1 MRMFKENIK
10 MSWMNLIHNKMRSFL
25 TMLGIVIGVASI
37 IALITIVKGAMNGMT
52 SEFSSFGADKISVQ
66 ATGTPLKQGLID
78 SDIKKLLEIDHIAG
92 VSPTLSGKTTVVYNG
107 REKTD
112 VFVQGKNDVYFSKTK
127 DLIETGRGL
136 NILDIESKNK
146 VCLIGSNIA
155 NELFWGENPIGKK
168 LRIAGVTYTVIGT
181 LQQSSSFSDSS
192 NNDAVLIPYT
202 TSMSL
207 LGTGYISSVDVYM
220 GDPNDSEKITSDIE
234 SVLNQ
239 AFNYKD
245 NSFTVMNMQDMLSS
259 FKKMTS
265 MLSLMLGGIASISL
279 VVGGI
284 GIMNMMLVSVTE
296 RTTEIGLRKALGAE
310 PKRIQQQFLL
320 EAVFLSLFG
329 GINGFLL
336 GALIAFAVCS
346 MIGTSF
352 TLSVSTVVLA
362 LGFSAAIGIIFGIAP
377 ARKASRLNP
386 IDALRSV

>member
-1 MRMFKENIK
+1 MFKENLK

-66 ATGTPLKQGLID
+66 AMGTPLKQGLMD
-78 SDIKKLLEIDHIAG
+78 SDIQKLAEIEDVAG
-92 VSPTLSGKTTVVYNG
+92 VSPTLSGSTTVVYNG
-107 REKTD
+107 NEKTD
-112 VFVQGKNDVYFSKTK
+112 VSVQGKNDVYFSKNK
-127 DLIETGRGL
+127 DLVETGRGL
-136 NILDIESKNK
+136 TILDIENKNN
-146 VCLIGSNIA
+146 VCLIGADIA
-155 NELFWGENPIGKK
+155 DELFWGEDPIGKK
-168 LRIAGVTYTVIGT
+168 LLISGVTYTVVGT
-181 LQQSSSFSDSS
+181 LEKSNSFSDSS
-192 NNDAVLIPYT
+192 NNDAVIIPYT
-202 TSMSL
+202 TSMNI

-220 GDPNDSEKITSDIE
+220 GDSTHSEKITADIE
-234 SVLNQ
+234 VVLKQ

-245 NSFTVMNMQDMLSS
+245 NSFTVMNMQDMLAS
-259 FKKMTS
+259 FNKMTT

-329 GINGFLL
+329 GAIGFLL
-336 GALIAFAVCS
+336 GALIAWGVCALIGANFA
-346 MIGTSF
+346 
-352 TLSVSTVVLA
+352 LSTATVVLA

>member
-1 MRMFKENIK
+1 MFKENLK

-66 ATGTPLKQGLID
+66 AMGTPLKQGLID
-78 SDIKKLLEIDHIAG
+78 SDIQKLAEIEDVAG
-92 VSPTLSGKTTVVYNG
+92 VSPTLSGSTTVVYNG
-107 REKTD
+107 KEKTD
-112 VFVQGKNDVYFSKTK
+112 VSVQGKNDVYFSKNK
-127 DLIETGRGL
+127 DLVETGRGL
-136 NILDIESKNK
+136 TILDTESKNN
-146 VCLIGSNIA
+146 VCLIGANIA
-155 NELFWGENPIGKK
+155 DELFWGEDPIGKK
-168 LRIAGVTYTVIGT
+168 LLISGVTYTVVGT
-181 LQQSSSFSDSS
+181 LEKSNSFSDSS
-192 NNDAVLIPYT
+192 NNDAVIIPYT
-202 TSMSL
+202 TSMNI

-220 GDPNDSEKITSDIE
+220 GDSTHSEKITADIE
-234 SVLNQ
+234 AVLKQ

-245 NSFTVMNMQDMLSS
+245 NSFTVMNMQDMLAS
-259 FKKMTS
+259 FNKITT

-279 VVGGI
+279 IVGGI

-329 GINGFLL
+329 GAIGFLL
-336 GALIAFAVCS
+336 GALIAWSVCALIGASFA
-346 MIGTSF
+346 
-352 TLSVSTVVLA
+352 LSTATVLLA

>member
-1 MRMFKENIK
+1 MFKENLK

-66 ATGTPLKQGLID
+66 AMGTPLKQGLID
-78 SDIKKLLEIDHIAG
+78 SDIQKLAEIEDVAG
-92 VSPTLSGKTTVVYNG
+92 VSPTLSGNTTVVYKGN
-107 REKTD
+107 EKTD
-112 VFVQGKNDVYFSKTK
+112 VSVQGKNDVYFSKNK
-127 DLIETGRGL
+127 DLVETGRGL
-136 NILDIESKNK
+136 TILDIENKNN
-146 VCLIGSNIA
+146 VCLIGANIA
-155 NELFWGENPIGKK
+155 NELFWGEDPVGKK
-168 LRIAGVTYTVIGT
+168 LLISGVTYTVVGT
-181 LQQSSSFSDSS
+181 LEKSNSFSDSS
-192 NNDAVLIPYT
+192 NNDAVIIPYT
-202 TSMSL
+202 TSMSIL
-207 LGTGYISSVDVYM
+207 STGYISSVDVYM
-220 GDPNDSEKITSDIE
+220 GDSNHSEKITADIE
-234 SVLNQ
+234 AVLKQ
-239 AFNYKD
+239 AFNYKG
-245 NSFTVMNMQDMLSS
+245 NSFTVMNMQDMLAS
-259 FKKMTS
+259 FNRMTT

-279 VVGGI
+279 IVGGI

-329 GINGFLL
+329 GAIGFLL
-336 GALIAFAVCS
+336 GALIAWGVCALIGANFA
-346 MIGTSF
+346 
-352 TLSVSTVVLA
+352 LSTATVLLA

>member
-1 MRMFKENIK
+1 MFKENLK

-66 ATGTPLKQGLID
+66 AMGTPLKQGLID
-78 SDIKKLLEIDHIAG
+78 SDIQKLVEIEDVAG
-92 VSPTLSGKTTVVYNG
+92 VSPTLSGSTTVVYNG
-107 REKTD
+107 NEKTD
-112 VFVQGKNDVYFSKTK
+112 VSVQGKNDVYFSKNK
-127 DLIETGRGL
+127 DLVETGRGL
-136 NILDIESKNK
+136 TIFDIENKNN
-146 VCLIGSNIA
+146 VCLIGANIA
-155 NELFWGENPIGKK
+155 NELFWGEDPVGKK
-168 LRIAGVTYTVIGT
+168 LLISGVTYTVVGT
-181 LQQSSSFSDSS
+181 LEKSNSFSDSS
-192 NNDAVLIPYT
+192 NNDAVIIPYT
-202 TSMSL
+202 TSMSI

-220 GDPNDSEKITSDIE
+220 GDSNQSEKITADIE
-234 SVLNQ
+234 AVLKQ

-245 NSFTVMNMQDMLSS
+245 NSFTVMNMQDMLAS
-259 FKKMTS
+259 FNKITT

-279 VVGGI
+279 IVGGI

-329 GINGFLL
+329 GAIGFLL
-336 GALIAFAVCS
+336 GALIAWGVCALIGASFA
-346 MIGTSF
+346 
-352 TLSVSTVVLA
+352 LSTATVLLA

>member
-1 MRMFKENIK
+1 MFKENLK

-66 ATGTPLKQGLID
+66 AMGTPLKQGLID
-78 SDIKKLLEIDHIAG
+78 SDIQKLAEIEDVAG
-92 VSPTLSGKTTVVYNG
+92 VSPTLSGNTTVVYNG
-107 REKTD
+107 NEKTD
-112 VFVQGKNDVYFSKTK
+112 VSVQGKNNVYFSNNK
-127 DLIETGRGL
+127 DLVETGRGL
-136 NILDIESKNK
+136 TVLDIESKHN
-146 VCLIGSNIA
+146 VCLIGANIA
-155 NELFWGENPIGKK
+155 NELFWGEDPVGKK
-168 LRIAGVTYTVIGT
+168 LLISGVTYTVIGT
-181 LQQSSSFSDSS
+181 LQKSNSFSDSS
-192 NNDAVLIPYT
+192 NNEAVIIPYT
-202 TSMSL
+202 TSMSI

-220 GDPNDSEKITSDIE
+220 GNSNHSEKITEDIE
-234 SVLNQ
+234 AVLKQ

-245 NSFTVMNMQDMLSS
+245 NSFTVMNMQDMLAS
-259 FKKMTS
+259 FNKMTT

-329 GINGFLL
+329 GAIGFLL
-336 GALIAFAVCS
+336 GALIAWGVCALIGANFA
-346 MIGTSF
+346 
-352 TLSVSTVVLA
+352 LSTATVLLA

>member
-1 MRMFKENIK
+1 MFKENLK

-66 ATGTPLKQGLID
+66 SMGTPLKQGLID
-78 SDIKKLLEIDHIAG
+78 SDIQKLAEIEDVAG
-92 VSPTLSGKTTVVYNG
+92 VSPTLSGNTTVVYNG
-107 REKTD
+107 NEKTD
-112 VFVQGKNDVYFSKTK
+112 VSVQGKNNVYFSKNK
-127 DLIETGRGL
+127 DLVETGRGL
-136 NILDIESKNK
+136 TVLDIESKNN
-146 VCLIGSNIA
+146 VCLIGANIA
-155 NELFWGENPIGKK
+155 NELFWGEDPIGKK
-168 LRIAGVTYTVIGT
+168 LLISGVTYTVVGT
-181 LQQSSSFSDSS
+181 LQKSNSFSDSS
-192 NNDAVLIPYT
+192 INEAVIIPYT
-202 TSMSL
+202 TSMNI

-220 GDPNDSEKITSDIE
+220 GDSTNSEKITADIE
-234 SVLNQ
+234 AVLKQ

-245 NSFTVMNMQDMLSS
+245 NSFTVMNMQDMLAS
-259 FKKMTS
+259 FNKMTT

-329 GINGFLL
+329 GAIGFLL
-336 GALIAFAVCS
+336 GALIAWGVCALIGANFA
-346 MIGTSF
+346 
-352 TLSVSTVVLA
+352 LSTATVLLA

>member
-1 MRMFKENIK
+1 MFKENLK

-66 ATGTPLKQGLID
+66 AIGTPLKKGLLD
-78 SDIKKLLEIDHIAG
+78 TDIQKLANIEDAAG
-92 VSPTLSGKTTVVYNG
+92 VSPTLTGTTNVVYNG
-107 REKTD
+107 SEKTD
-112 VFVQGKNDVYFSKTK
+112 VMVQGKNDVYFSKTK
-127 DLIETGRGL
+127 DLVDTGRGL
-136 NILDIESKNK
+136 NILDINSENK
-146 VCLIGSNIA
+146 VCLIGSDIA
-155 NELFWGENPIGKK
+155 NDLFWGEDPIGKK
-168 LRIAGVTYTVIGT
+168 LMIAGVTYTVVGT
-181 LQQSSSFSDSS
+181 LQKSSSFSEAST
-192 NNDAVLIPYT
+192 NDAVIIPYT

-207 LGTGYISSVDVYM
+207 LGTGYITSVDVYM
-220 GDPNDSEKITSDIE
+220 KDSNDSEKITSDIE

-239 AFNYKD
+239 AFNYKAD
-245 NSFTVMNMQDMLSS
+245 SFTVMNMEDMISS
-259 FKKMTS
+259 IKQVTT

-320 EAVFLSLFG
+320 EAVFMSLFG
-329 GINGFLL
+329 GTIGFLL
-336 GALIAFAVCS
+336 GVFIAFVVCLI
-346 MIGTSF
+346 IGASF
-352 TLSVSTVVLA
+352 ALSVSTVILA

>member
-1 MRMFKENIK
+1 MFKENLK

-66 ATGTPLKQGLID
+66 AIGTPLKQGLLD
-78 SDIKKLLEIDHIAG
+78 TDIQKLAEIEDVAG
-92 VSPTLSGKTTVVYNG
+92 VSPTLTGTTNVVYNG
-107 REKTD
+107 SEKTD
-112 VFVQGKNDVYFSKTK
+112 VLVQGKNDVYFSKTK
-127 DLIETGRGL
+127 DLVESGRGL
-136 NILDIESKNK
+136 NILDINSENK
-146 VCLIGSNIA
+146 VCLIGSEIA
-155 NELFWGENPIGKK
+155 NELFWGEDPIGKK
-168 LRIAGVTYTVIGT
+168 LMIAGVTYRVVGT
-181 LQQSSSFSDSS
+181 LQKSS
-192 NNDAVLIPYT
+192 NFSEASTNDAVIIPYT

-207 LGTGYISSVDVYM
+207 LGTGYITSVDVYM
-220 GDPNDSEKITSDIE
+220 KDSNDSEKITSDIE
-234 SVLNQ
+234 SVLTK
-239 AFNYKD
+239 AFNYKAD
-245 NSFTVMNMQDMLSS
+245 SFTVMNMEDMISS
-259 FKKMTS
+259 IKQVTT

-320 EAVFLSLFG
+320 EAVFMSLFG
-329 GINGFLL
+329 GTIGFLL
-336 GALIAFAVCS
+336 GVFIAFVVCLI
-346 MIGTSF
+346 IGASF
-352 TLSVSTVVLA
+352 SLSASTVILA
-362 LGFSAAIGIIFGIAP
+362 LGFSAAIGIIFGLAP

>member
-1 MRMFKENIK
+1 MFKENLK

-52 SEFSSFGADKISVQ
+52 SEFSSFGTDKISVQ
-66 ATGTPLKQGLID
+66 AMGTPLKQGLLD
-78 SDIKKLLEIDHIAG
+78 SDIQRLSEIENVAG
-92 VSPTLSGKTTVVYNG
+92 VSPTLTGNTTVVNNG
-107 REKTD
+107 IEKTG
-112 VFVQGKNDVYFSKTK
+112 VMVQGKNDLYFSKSK
-127 DLIETGRGL
+127 DLIETGRGV
-136 NILDIESKNK
+136 NIFDIESKNK

-155 NELFWGENPIGKK
+155 NELFWGEDPIGKK
-168 LRIAGVTYTVIGT
+168 LLIAGVTYTIIGT
-181 LQQSSSFSDSS
+181 LQESSSFSDSS
-192 NNDAVLIPYT
+192 HNDAVIIPYT

-220 GDPNDSEKITSDIE
+220 SDANDSEKITNDIE

-245 NSFTVMNMQDMLSS
+245 SSFTVINMQDMLASMN
-259 FKKMTS
+259 KITT

-329 GINGFLL
+329 GTIGFLL
-336 GALIAFAVCS
+336 GTLIAFAVCWLIGASFALS
-346 MIGTSF
+346 M
-352 TLSVSTVVLA
+352 STVILA
-362 LGFSAAIGIIFGIAP
+362 FGFSAAIGIIFGIAP
-377 ARKASRLNP
+377 ARKASKLNP

>member
-1 MRMFKENIK
+1 MFKENLK

-66 ATGTPLKQGLID
+66 AIGTPLKQGLID
-78 SDIKKLLEIDHIAG
+78 TDIQKLSEIKDVAG
-92 VSPTLSGKTTVVYNG
+92 VSPTLTGTTNVVYNG
-107 REKTD
+107 SEKTD
-112 VFVQGKNDVYFSKTK
+112 VLVQGKNNVYFSKTK
-127 DLIETGRGL
+127 DLVETGRGL
-136 NILDIESKNK
+136 NILDINSENK
-146 VCLIGSNIA
+146 VCLIGSDIA
-155 NELFWGENPIGKK
+155 NELFWGENPIGKE
-168 LRIAGVTYTVIGT
+168 LMIAGVNYTVVGT
-181 LQQSSSFSDSS
+181 LQKSSSFSEAST
-192 NNDAVLIPYT
+192 NDAVIIPYT

-207 LGTGYISSVDVYM
+207 LGTGYITSVDVYM
-220 GDPNDSEKITSDIE
+220 QDSNDSEKITSDIE

-239 AFNYKD
+239 AFNYKAD
-245 NSFTVMNMQDMLSS
+245 SFTVMNMEDMISS
-259 FKKMTS
+259 IKQVTT

-320 EAVFLSLFG
+320 EAVFMSLFG
-329 GINGFLL
+329 GTIGFLL
-336 GALIAFAVCS
+336 GVFIAFVVCLI
-346 MIGTSF
+346 IGASF
-352 TLSVSTVVLA
+352 TLSASTVILA
-362 LGFSAAIGIIFGIAP
+362 LGFSTAIGIIFGIAP

-386 IDALRSV
+386 IDALRSI